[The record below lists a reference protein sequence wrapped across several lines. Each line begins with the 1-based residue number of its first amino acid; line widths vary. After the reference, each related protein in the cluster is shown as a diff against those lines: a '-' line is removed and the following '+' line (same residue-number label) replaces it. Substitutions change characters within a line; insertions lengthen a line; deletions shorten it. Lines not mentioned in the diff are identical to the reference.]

1 MKEKNMN
8 RNLDG
13 VFFRIKRNG
22 VFENVCF
29 SDLTDEE
36 MDSMLSG
43 RNVKWLQ
50 SLCKI
55 LGKTIKKIGD
65 QFDIVTVTPE
75 EEESD

>member
-1 MKEKNMN
+1 MDRK
-8 RNLDG
+8 LDG

-43 RNVKWLQ
+43 RDVK
-50 SLCKI
+50 
-55 LGKTIKKIGD
+55 
-65 QFDIVTVTPE
+65 
-75 EEESD
+75 

>member
-1 MKEKNMN
+1 MN